1 MVLTWSGPREFK
13 RMETASKKAVS
24 SSDLDLVV
32 IVVVLSLSLFVVFV
46 VFVVLEKVVNIT
58 TKIDT

>member
-1 MVLTWSGPREFK
+1 M

-32 IVVVLSLSLFVVFV
+32 IVVLSFVVVFRC
-46 VFVVLEKVVNIT
+46 FVVLEKVVKVA
-58 TKIDT
+58 TKIAT